1 MRPVA
6 SCGCNCAA
14 PADVDASSYDQLP
27 YTSLAFPQ
35 THPDHL
41 ATIARIFG
49 LSPPNVS
56 ACRVLELGCAGGG
69 NVIPM
74 AFNLP
79 HSEFVGIDLSQQ
91 QVQDAQTSI
100 AALGLRNIRI
110 EHASIVDIDEGWGAF
125 DYIICHGVFS
135 WVERTVQ
142 EKILAIAS
150 GNLSANGIVYVSY
163 NTYPGWHM
171 RKMVRDMMRYHASQ
185 FSAPKEQVEQA
196 RALLM
201 FLASASKDTGP
212 YSQLLAAEAERL
224 SRSPDSYVF
233 HEHLERTN
241 LPLYFHQFIERAEA
255 AGLQY
260 LSEAVVSE
268 MLTSLFPATVAQ
280 TLERISPDLLHL
292 EQYMDFVRNR
302 QFRQTLLCHAAVRPT
317 RALTPDVLHGLM
329 MSSPAVTNTAPSD
342 LTSGVPVTFS
352 SGTRRAEVASPSS
365 KAALTELMER
375 WPCAVDVAELLETA
389 ADRAIPFAG
398 GQSREEMK
406 RAMLEDLFGGVMHG
420 LIELHTQPPPCTN
433 RASETPRAHPVAAF
447 QADTGRI
454 VVNAHH
460 AMFELDAMAVEVLK
474 LSDGRRR
481 REDVIGVLMEW
492 FETGR
497 MVLDTD
503 GVPITDP
510 HAARALLSD
519 RVSAALET
527 LTRSALLVA

>member
-1 MRPVA
+1 MMD
-6 SCGCNCAA
+6 G
-14 PADVDASSYDQLP
+14 SSYDQLP

-35 THPDHL
+35 TYPDHL

-49 LSPPNVS
+49 LSPPNVA
-56 ACRVLELGCAGGG
+56 ACRGLELGCASGG

-79 HSEFVGIDLSQQ
+79 SSEFVGIDLSQQ
-91 QVQDAQTSI
+91 QVQDGQTSI

-110 EHASIVDIDEGWGAF
+110 EHASIVDIDDTWGEF

-150 GNLSANGIVYVSY
+150 RNLSANGIVYVSY

-171 RKMVRDMMRYHASQ
+171 REMVRDMMRYHASQ

-212 YSQLLAAEAERL
+212 YGQLLGREAERL
-224 SRSPDSYVF
+224 GRSPDSYVF

-268 MLTSLFPATVAQ
+268 MLTSLFPAAVAQ

-302 QFRQTLLCHAAVRPT
+302 QFRQTLLCHTALRPA
-317 RALTPDVLHGLM
+317 RALNPDVLHELM
-329 MSSPAVTNTAPSD
+329 LSSPAQTDTASPD
-342 LTSGVPVTFS
+342 LTPEVPVAFS
-352 SGTRRAEVASPSS
+352 SGTRQAGVTSSAS
-365 KAALTELMER
+365 KAAFTVLMER
-375 WPCAVDVAELLETA
+375 WPCAIDVDELVETA
-389 ADRAIPFAG
+389 LERAAPFAG
-398 GQSREEMK
+398 GRPIDDMK
-406 RAMLEDLFGGVMHG
+406 RGMLEDLFGGVMHG
-420 LIELHTQPPPCTN
+420 LIELHTQPPPCTH
-433 RASETPRAHPVAAF
+433 RISDTPRAHPVAAF
-447 QADTGRI
+447 QAEAGRI

-460 AMFELDAMAVEVLK
+460 AMFDLDAMAIEVLK
-474 LSDGRRR
+474 LADGRRR
-481 REDVIGVLMEW
+481 RADMIDVLVGW

-497 MVLDTD
+497 LSLDND
-503 GVPITDP
+503 GTAVTDP

-519 RVSAALET
+519 RVDAALAT
-527 LTRSALLVA
+527 LSRSALLVA